1 MLTAS
6 IVSYHHRISEIKQV
20 MDCVLAGPV
29 EKLYVIDN
37 SLDDRLRELE
47 CVSDRVHYIHS
58 VNRGYGGDYVDTWE
72 NLALE
77 VFK

>member
-47 CVSDRVHYIHS
+47 CVSDRVHYIHLS
-58 VNRGYGGDYVDTWE
+58 
-72 NLALE
+72 LIHI
-77 VFK
+77 